1 MRTETRRN
9 LKRGFNKFKDNIAP
23 IVLMTII
30 ILILFLILWG
40 AIANELN
47 KISEG
52 TVVDKTYSAPY
63 TSTSDGVSKYHA
75 ASCTLTISGE
85 KNGKYVEYTFEVP
98 EAEYVMYNIG
108 DHYPL
113 GR

>member
-1 MRTETRRN
+1 MKFSSKVK
-9 LKRGFNKFKDNIAP
+9 LKKTWNKFKDNIAP
-23 IVLMTII
+23 IVLTAII

-52 TVVDKTYSAPY
+52 TVVDKSYSAPY

-75 ASCTLTISGE
+75 ASCKLTISGE

>member
-1 MRTETRRN
+1 MKFSN
-9 LKRGFNKFKDNIAP
+9 KVKLKKIWNKFRDNIVP
-23 IVLMTII
+23 IVIIIVI
-30 ILILFLILWG
+30 ILILFFILWG
-40 AIANELN
+40 VIVNELN

-52 TVVDKTYSAPY
+52 TVVDKSYSSPY
-63 TSTSDGVSKYHA
+63 TSTNDGVTKYHA
-75 ASCTLTISGE
+75 ASCKLTISGE
-85 KNGKYVEYTFEVP
+85 KNGRYVEYTFEVP